1 MWLRSRAVTE
11 GPGAG
16 GTVRATAPQTEGEE
30 APGPDPAP
38 PAAAREAEL
47 RRLRKMNVAF
57 EEQNAVLQRHTQNMS
72 SARERLEQE
81 LALEEQRT
89 LALQQQLQAVRQAL
103 TASFASLPV
112 PGAESPSPRAE
123 SRPRQTRLLAPLT
136 PPSIAWSP
144 APTAGAACLACRC

>member
-1 MWLRSRAVTE
+1 
-11 GPGAG
+11 
-16 GTVRATAPQTEGEE
+16 
-30 APGPDPAP
+30 
-38 PAAAREAEL
+38 
-47 RRLRKMNVAF
+47 MNVAF

-112 PGAESPSPRAE
+112 PGAESPSPPAE
-123 SRPRQTRLLAPLT
+123 PRPAN
-136 PPSIAWSP
+136 P
-144 APTAGAACLACRC
+144 AFLPR